1 MNEFFDFF
9 NKQQVDYPMLVFL
22 MAFSCGIALFHTL
35 IFSGLYDLNLRP
47 KWIFFLTNP
56 LFVCLLFIKQPGY
69 AFLAIVILFATVFIS
84 AFIGMI
90 YAGITEGKKDKI
102 EQEKFN
108 TKYNI
113 PKKSRLRRFLGG
125 VAAFAII
132 ALGLWLAS
140 IEKLSLLLIIIP
152 VLVVLDAIFF
162 PSRKTNF
169 YKLQAILPTSK
180 MNAVAMGVVEVIG
193 DLVVIE
199 PLISPHF
206 QESCI
211 GYSLRIEQETR
222 DKDGKSSWR
231 TIFSECKTNPFK
243 IKDETG
249 SVNVDGE
256 GLEYYISKIDRQYES
271 GSKRYAE
278 TYLKNDDYIFLIG
291 YADSNNGETI
301 IKKDDYHKVFGAAIP
316 REVALRNKFSP
327 LLTSFLTTLFF
338 ITLIIIYIILN

>member
-1 MNEFFDFF
+1 MKEFFDFF
-9 NKQQVDYPMLVFL
+9 NQQQVDYPMLVFL
-22 MAFSCGIALFHTL
+22 MAFSCGIAFFHTL

-47 KWIFFLTNP
+47 KWIFFLINP
-56 LFVCLLFIKQPGY
+56 LLVGLFFLKQSGY
-69 AFLAIVILFATVFIS
+69 AFLALIILSATVFIS

-90 YAGITEGKKDKI
+90 YAGIRDAKKDKI
-102 EQEKFN
+102 DQEKFE

-113 PKKSRLRRFLGG
+113 PKKSKLRRFFATIGG
-125 VAAFAII
+125 FTII

-140 IEKLSLLLIIIP
+140 SGKLSLLLIIIP

-180 MNAVAMGVVEVIG
+180 MNAVAMGVVEVVG
-193 DLVVIE
+193 DLVEIE

-206 QESCI
+206 KESCI
-211 GYSLRIEQETR
+211 GYSFRIEQETR

-231 TIFSECKTNPFK
+231 TIFTERKTNSFK

-249 SVNVDGE
+249 SVKVIGDE
-256 GLEYYISKIDRQYES
+256 LEYYITKVDRQNES
-271 GSKRYAE
+271 GSKRYSE

-291 YADSNNGETI
+291 YADSDNGETI
-301 IKKDDYHKVFGAAIP
+301 IKKDDYHKVFGVAVP
-316 REVALRNKFSP
+316 RDVALRNKFSP

>member
-9 NKQQVDYPMLVFL
+9 SKQQVDYPTLVFL

-35 IFSGLYDLNLRP
+35 IFTGLYDFNLRP
-47 KWIFFLTNP
+47 KWIFFLINP
-56 LFVCLLFIKQPGY
+56 LLVCLFFIKQPGY
-69 AFLAIVILFATVFIS
+69 AFLALVILFASVFIS

-90 YAGITEGKKDKI
+90 YAGLKEGKKDKI
-102 EQEKFN
+102 DQEKFD

-113 PKKSRLRRFLGG
+113 PKKSRLRRILGG
-125 VAAFAII
+125 IAAFTII

-152 VLVVLDAIFF
+152 VIVVLDAIFF

-180 MNAVAMGVVEVIG
+180 MNAVAMGVVEVVG
-193 DLVVIE
+193 DLVLIE

-206 QESCI
+206 NEPCI
-211 GYSLRIEQETR
+211 GYSLLIEQEST
-222 DKDGKSSWR
+222 DNDGKRSWR
-231 TIFSECKTNPFK
+231 TIFTECKTNSFK

-249 SVNVDGE
+249 SVKVDGE
-256 GLEYYISKIDRQYES
+256 GLEYYISKIDRQNES
-271 GSKRYAE
+271 GSKRYSE

-291 YADSNNGETI
+291 YADSDDGETI
-301 IKKDDYHKVFGAAIP
+301 IKKDDYHKVFGAAVP